1 MVTVY
6 FDEYY
11 LRYTNNASD
20 IVVQPGTV
28 GDVIRSMYN
37 SFPQLLVLMLDNLA
51 EEAKKTVII
60 LNDEE
65 LIDVADLHK
74 ELAVGDTLE
83 LLRMPHGNDLVSVG
97 VAIVDVIGSM
107 GPAGFA
113 VAETLAESAIVLGM
127 LGAVAMVGVQLALTV
142 ILGALVNDIAAPS
155 INSGSLGNSAT
166 YTFNGIFNTTASG
179 TPIQVVYGKCRTGG
193 QIISLFTEG
202 SSFVSSDTTTVTP
215 DQTMLFYQ
223 IGLCEGE
230 IEKIQDVYINKM
242 PRTFYNAVY
251 TYPEVEDYLRKGT
264 DSQTVIKDFNK
275 ILTTTS
281 MNRKVQSTAS
291 PITSEVDTSATTYSP
306 MYGYVEAGQTTPTTG
321 DYKLTYVAD
330 YVN

>member
-11 LRYTNNASD
+11 LPYTNNAAEV
-20 IVVQPGTV
+20 VVQTGTL
-28 GDVIRSMYN
+28 GDVLRSVYN
-37 SFPQLLVLMLDNLA
+37 LFPQLLVFSLDNMA
-51 EEAKKTVII
+51 AEAKKMAII
-60 LNDEE
+60 LNDK
-65 LIDVADLHK
+65 A
-74 ELAVGDTLE
+74 
-83 LLRMPHGNDLVSVG
+83 
-97 VAIVDVIGSM
+97 
-107 GPAGFA
+107 
-113 VAETLAESAIVLGM
+113 LAEPEDVNLPMESGTSVHLLCAVPSGSYGVDTALSFADYAVMIGDKISTAWAALGTF
-127 LGAVAMVGVQLALTV
+127 GQIAVQIVAMLALSV

-264 DSQTVIKDFNK
+264 DAQTVIKDFNK